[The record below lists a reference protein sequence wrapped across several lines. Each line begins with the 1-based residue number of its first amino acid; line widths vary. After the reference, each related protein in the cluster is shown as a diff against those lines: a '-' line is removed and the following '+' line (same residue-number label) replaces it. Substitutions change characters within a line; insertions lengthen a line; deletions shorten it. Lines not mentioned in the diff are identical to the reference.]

1 MYLIYM
7 NSIKHIIMENM
18 TNEQRTLLLLKIP
31 YINLFK
37 LQKIY
42 KKNINLIDGSSV
54 WLQTGSASNPKE
66 KIDYDKEYNK
76 EYDNN
81 TGKFNIEIDK
91 NKYYYRV
98 ERYSTCSPSKD
109 GNLAMRGEGTK
120 HEDKEYKFIDF
131 ITIKDKYK
139 GLVDCGSISID
150 IKNKTATITSLG
162 NGPFSKF
169 IKNFDGLQKKNIVFF
184 LGSPKCL
191 KSKNNVEFK
200 YGDILYQIMLYIC
213 KKEKLKKIEL
223 TDNSNR
229 KCGDIDLSLD
239 YLKTLTHGFPHYHK
253 YGFKF
258 KYDEDNETLKENY
271 NNYQNDPKI
280 TKNKLLSL
288 LKKKKVDE
296 KTIESIN
303 KVLDKLPNNEISIK
317 KFVKLY
323 TLDLIN
329 KENCDLIHKIY
340 IELYKEA
347 GYKFY
352 STKDYVLNLK

>member
-1 MYLIYM
+1 M
-7 NSIKHIIMENM
+7 NSIKHRIMENM
-18 TNEQRTLLLLKIP
+18 TNEQKTLFLLKIP

-37 LQKIY
+37 LSKTY
-42 KKNINLIDGSSV
+42 ERNIILRG
-54 WLQTGSASNPKE
+54 GNPKDKKV

-81 TGKFNIEIDK
+81 TGKFNIEIDN
-91 NKYYYRV
+91 NKFYYRV
-98 ERYSTCSPSKD
+98 ERYST
-109 GNLAMRGEGTK
+109 NEGTEY
-120 HEDKEYKFIDF
+120 EDKEYKFIDF

-139 GLVDCGSISID
+139 GLIDCGSISIN
-150 IKNKTATITSLG
+150 IKNKIATITSLD
-162 NGPFSKF
+162 S
-169 IKNFDGLQKKNIVFF
+169 D
-184 LGSPKCL
+184 SKCL
-191 KSKNNVEFK
+191 KSKNDVDFK
-200 YGDILYQIMLYIC
+200 YGDILYQIMLYIS
-213 KKEKLKKIEL
+213 KKEKIKRIEL

-258 KYDEDNETLKENY
+258 KYDEDNETLIENY
-271 NNYQNDPKI
+271 KKYQNDPKI
-280 TKNKLLSL
+280 TKKKLLSL
-288 LKKKKVDE
+288 LKKKNVDE

-303 KVLDKLPNNEISIK
+303 KILDKLPNDEISIK

-323 TLDLIN
+323 TLNLLN
-329 KENCDLIHKIY
+329 KENCDMIHKIY

-352 STKDYVLNLK
+352 STKEFYLNLK

>member
-1 MYLIYM
+1 M
-7 NSIKHIIMENM
+7 NLIKHRIMKNM
-18 TNEQRTLLLLKIP
+18 TNEQKTLFLIKIP

-42 KKNINLIDGSSV
+42 EKNINLMG
-54 WLQTGSASNPKE
+54 GNPTE
-66 KIDYDKEYNK
+66 KKDMDYDTKFNK

-81 TGKFNIEIDK
+81 TGNFNIEFDN

-98 ERYSTCSPSKD
+98 ERYST
-109 GNLAMRGEGTK
+109 GEDTK
-120 HEDKEYKFIDF
+120 FEDKKFKFIDF

-162 NGPFSKF
+162 NDS
-169 IKNFDGLQKKNIVFF
+169 
-184 LGSPKCL
+184 KCL
-191 KSKNNVEFK
+191 KSKKNVEFK
-200 YGDILYQIMLYIC
+200 YGDILYQIMLHIC

-223 TDNSNR
+223 TDNSYR
-229 KCGDIDLSLD
+229 KCGNIELSLD

-258 KYDEDNETLKENY
+258 KYDEDNDTLKENFQ
-271 NNYQNDPKI
+271 NFLNDPKI
-280 TKNKLLSL
+280 TKKKLSLL
-288 LKKKKVDE
+288 LKKKKINE
-296 KTIESIN
+296 KTIETIN
-303 KVLDKLPNNEISIK
+303 KILGGLPNDEISIK

-323 TLDLIN
+323 TLDLTN

-340 IELYKEA
+340 IFLYKEA
-347 GYKFY
+347 GYKLY
-352 STKDYVLNLK
+352 STKDYILNLK

>member
-1 MYLIYM
+1 M
-7 NSIKHIIMENM
+7 KNM
-18 TNEQRTLLLLKIP
+18 TNEQKTLFLLKIP
-31 YINLFK
+31 YIDLFK
-37 LQKIY
+37 LSKTYERNIILRGGNPNDKKVKI
-42 KKNINLIDGSSV
+42 N
-54 WLQTGSASNPKE
+54 
-66 KIDYDKEYNK
+66 YDKEYNK

-81 TGKFNIEIDK
+81 TGKFNIEIDN
-91 NKYYYRV
+91 NKFYYRV
-98 ERYSTCSPSKD
+98 ERYST
-109 GNLAMRGEGTK
+109 NEGTEY
-120 HEDKEYKFIDF
+120 EDKEYKFIDF

-139 GLVDCGSISID
+139 GLVDCGSISIN
-150 IKNKTATITSLG
+150 IKNKIATITSLG
-162 NGPFSKF
+162 S
-169 IKNFDGLQKKNIVFF
+169 D
-184 LGSPKCL
+184 SKCL

-258 KYDEDNETLKENY
+258 KYDEDNETLIENY
-271 NNYQNDPKI
+271 KKYQNDPKI
-280 TKNKLLSL
+280 TKKNLLSL

-296 KTIESIN
+296 KTINSIN
-303 KVLDKLPNNEISIK
+303 KILDKLPNDEISIK

-323 TLDLIN
+323 TSNLLN
-329 KENCDLIHKIY
+329 KENCDMIHKIY

-352 STKDYVLNLK
+352 STKDFYLNLK

>member
-1 MYLIYM
+1 MKYM
-7 NSIKHIIMENM
+7 
-18 TNEQRTLLLLKIP
+18 TTEQKTLFLLKIP

-37 LQKIY
+37 IQKIY
-42 KKNINLIDGSSV
+42 KKNINLMG
-54 WLQTGSASNPKE
+54 GNPK
-66 KIDYDKEYNK
+66 KKDIDYDKEFNK

-81 TGKFNIEIDK
+81 TGKFNIEIYK

-98 ERYSTCSPSKD
+98 ERYST
-109 GNLAMRGEGTK
+109 GEGTEF
-120 HEDKEYKFIDF
+120 EDKKFKFIDF

-139 GLVDCGSISID
+139 GVVDCGSISID
-150 IKNKTATITSLG
+150 LKNKTATITSLG
-162 NGPFSKF
+162 NDS
-169 IKNFDGLQKKNIVFF
+169 
-184 LGSPKCL
+184 KCL

-229 KCGDIDLSLD
+229 KCGDINLSLD
-239 YLKTLTHGFPHYHK
+239 YLKTLTRGFPHYHK

-258 KYDEDNETLKENY
+258 KYDEDNEILKENY

-280 TKNKLLSL
+280 TKKKLLSL
-288 LKKKKVDE
+288 LKKKHIDE
-296 KTIESIN
+296 KMIESIN
-303 KVLDKLPNNEISIK
+303 KILDKLSNDEVSIK

-323 TLDLIN
+323 TLDLTN

-352 STKDYVLNLK
+352 STKDYILNLK

>member
-1 MYLIYM
+1 M
-7 NSIKHIIMENM
+7 NSIKHRIMENM
-18 TNEQRTLLLLKIP
+18 TNEQKTLFLLKIP

-37 LQKIY
+37 LSKTY
-42 KKNINLIDGSSV
+42 ERNIILRG
-54 WLQTGSASNPKE
+54 GNPKDKKV

-81 TGKFNIEIDK
+81 TGKFNIEIDTQKIKQGLIFGAHQK
-91 NKYYYRV
+91 NDNIFLGCNNKFYYRV
-98 ERYSTCSPSKD
+98 ERYST
-109 GNLAMRGEGTK
+109 NEGTEY
-120 HEDKEYKFIDF
+120 EDKEYKFIDF

-139 GLVDCGSISID
+139 GLIDCGSISIN
-150 IKNKTATITSLG
+150 IKNKIATITSLG
-162 NGPFSKF
+162 S
-169 IKNFDGLQKKNIVFF
+169 D
-184 LGSPKCL
+184 SKCL
-191 KSKNNVEFK
+191 KSKNDVDFK

-213 KKEKLKKIEL
+213 KKEKIKRIEL

-258 KYDEDNETLKENY
+258 KYDEDNETLIENY
-271 NNYQNDPKI
+271 NKYKTDPKI
-280 TKNKLLSL
+280 TKKKLLSL
-288 LKKKKVDE
+288 LKKKNVDE

-303 KVLDKLPNNEISIK
+303 KILDKLPNDTQEIKHSLIYGAHHKIDTNFIGCEISIK
-317 KFVKLY
+317 KIVKLY
-323 TLDLIN
+323 TLNLLN
-329 KENCDLIHKIY
+329 KENCDMIHKIY

-352 STKDYVLNLK
+352 STKEFYLNLK